1 MEATHENT
9 GPGVD
14 YQVRLDIFEG
24 PLDLL
29 LYLVRKEEI
38 ELYELSL
45 ERLTRQ
51 YLDYLAAAPRLDL
64 DRAGDFIAMAAHLIY
79 LKSRRLLPPDQ
90 QAPGDDAAEEEDPRW
105 ELIRQLVEYKK
116 FKDAAGY
123 LQSVEGVRLDLFAR
137 PPGLPPEPGKE
148 ESALSGAMAL
158 GDIGVFD
165 LLNAFQK
172 MLRRFERRDA
182 ARETRTVIFEENFT
196 VADKIE
202 RLRSLVAQARGQPL
216 AFTELFARAASR
228 VEMVVTF
235 LALLELVRLKRLRVV
250 QSGAF
255 EEVLIFGH
263 AAVNAA
269 DPSADPGS
277 F

>member
-1 MEATHENT
+1 MERERENT
-9 GPGVD
+9 AATDD

-51 YLDYLAAAPRLDL
+51 YLDYLAAVAQPDL

-79 LKSRRLLPPDQ
+79 LKSRRLLPPEQ
-90 QAPGDDAAEEEDPRW
+90 LPPGAEDAAEEEDPRW

-116 FKDAAGY
+116 FKDVARY
-123 LQSVEGVRLDLFAR
+123 LQTVESARLDLFSR

-148 ESALSGAMAL
+148 EVSLAGAMAI

-182 ARETRTVIFEENFT
+182 ANGTQTVIFEENLT

-202 RLRSLVAQARGQPL
+202 RLRGLVAGARGQAL
-216 AFTELFARAASR
+216 AFTELFAQAASR

-235 LALLELVRLKRLRVV
+235 LALLELVRLKHLRVV
-250 QSGAF
+250 QNEAF
-255 EEVLIFGH
+255 DEIMIFGH
-263 AAVNAA
+263 G
-269 DPSADPGS
+269 PPEL
-277 F
+277 